1 MAHFR
6 DELFKGDVDGEAV
19 VPGKQGAPCKPWD
32 ELGTR
37 QKRAKNQKAFDEVK
51 KLAASRNVEPE
62 KVVGGLLRR

>member
-1 MAHFR
+1 M
-6 DELFKGDVDGEAV
+6 